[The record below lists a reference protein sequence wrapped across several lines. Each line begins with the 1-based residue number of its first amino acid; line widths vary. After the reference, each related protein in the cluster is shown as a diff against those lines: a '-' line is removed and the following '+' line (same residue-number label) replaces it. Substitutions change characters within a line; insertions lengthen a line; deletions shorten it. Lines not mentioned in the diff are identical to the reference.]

1 MLELTKVMALGGGAR
16 MVIELPARRTQRSQP
31 PIRWRAPN
39 LLLLLPLV
47 TLFAPL
53 YNRIEPRLLGLPF
66 FYWFLPM
73 VLLLTIA
80 LTALFFA
87 LARDS
92 DDRIHR

>member
-1 MLELTKVMALGGGAR
+1 MALGGGAQ
-16 MVIELPARRTQRSQP
+16 MVIERPDPRSIQPSAP
-31 PIRWRAPN
+31 PIRWRVPN

-66 FYWFLPM
+66 FYWFLLM

-80 LTALFFA
+80 LTVLSFA
-87 LARDS
+87 LTRGGDG
-92 DDRIHR
+92 RTRR

>member
-1 MLELTKVMALGGGAR
+1 MSWLWAAVHK
-16 MVIELPARRTQRSQP
+16 MVIERPASRSIQRSAP
-31 PIRWRAPN
+31 PIRWRVPN

-66 FYWFLPM
+66 FYWFLLM

-80 LTALFFA
+80 LTALSFA
-87 LARDS
+87 LTRDR
-92 DDRIHR
+92 DGGTWR